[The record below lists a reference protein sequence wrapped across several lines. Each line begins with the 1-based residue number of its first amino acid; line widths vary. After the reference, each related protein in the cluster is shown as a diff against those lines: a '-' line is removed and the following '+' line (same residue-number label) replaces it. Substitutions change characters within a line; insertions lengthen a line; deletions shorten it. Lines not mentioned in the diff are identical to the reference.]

1 MDDKTTACS
10 EPSDAHT
17 ESFRALQKVTAVIR
31 ARYPDYDSFS
41 DEITRLIPCF
51 KPGDVA
57 LDVYVEGLYLI
68 AKFSWH
74 SQAAARCPEAP
85 WRLAN
90 QKCGPANQPSG
101 LQ

>member
-1 MDDKTTACS
+1 MEDNTIKSS
-10 EPSDAHT
+10 ERTDWHG
-17 ESFRALQKVTAVIR
+17 ESFRVLQKATAAIR

-41 DEITRLIPCF
+41 DEITRLIPFF

-57 LDVYVEGLYLI
+57 IDVYVEGLYLI
-68 AKFSWH
+68 AKFSWY

-90 QKCGPANQPSG
+90 QTAEPANQPSG